1 VSAIRKRF
9 TNMNLSTLFMLPR
22 MAEYQSQAS
31 HPETSRDSQ
40 PPSTQ
45 SSHRNVIEA
54 SGYDSVLGSMVG

>member
-1 VSAIRKRF
+1 MLLLGKEF

-45 SSHRNVIEA
+45 SSHRSVIEA
-54 SGYDSVLGSMVG
+54 SGYDSVPGSMVG